1 MRRLYATSKPPPISC
16 PDREKRS
23 DDDPRWGR
31 AARGH
36 LSPRRDRALSCP
48 ALPLTLQQKLTAATR
63 RYRLLRRARLCGHLS
78 GYSRTLRLRRR
89 GILSADLGSAGWL
102 RCSGV
107 GGGTDLVGW
116 KRRHHGPVVS
126 RRHAVSPG
134 PDSSTS
140 PESRLSGVCCR

>member
-48 ALPLTLQQKLTAATR
+48 ALPLALQQEPAAATR

-89 GILSADLGSAGWL
+89 GILSADLGSTGRL
-102 RCSGV
+102 RCRGV
-107 GGGTDLVGW
+107 GGGTALVGW
-116 KRRHHGPVVS
+116 KRGHYGPALS
-126 RRHAVSPG
+126 RCHAVSPG
-134 PDSSTS
+134 SDSSAS
-140 PESRLSGVCCR
+140 LESRLSCIRCR